1 MKKKLFLIVL
11 SCSSLFAQTN
21 FKNVIP
27 ITEKD
32 FYEKEL
38 EGCPDTYRKSV
49 SEIKCEDFI
58 CTGKLMEYTLSNLS
72 PESTDLE
79 KMAIRKA
86 IENEV
91 GLLISMAKCSN
102 ASIFLISLG
111 EGIFIDQKDNL
122 PYESNAFRKK
132 AAKLNLSRFVAKH
145 GKALSDAFPNQ
156 TIYIMNWGW

>member
-27 ITEKD
+27 ITEKE
-32 FYEKEL
+32 FYEKDF
-38 EGCPDTYRKSV
+38 EGCPDAYRKSV
-49 SEIKCEDFI
+49 RDIKCEDFK
-58 CTGKLMEYTLSNLS
+58 CTGKVMEFTFSNLS

-79 KMAIRKA
+79 KVEIRKA

-91 GLLISMAKCSN
+91 ALLISIAKCSN
-102 ASIFLISLG
+102 SSIFLISLG
-111 EGIFIDQKDNL
+111 EGIFIDEKDNL
-122 PYESNAFRKK
+122 PYESNAFRNK

-145 GKALSDAFPNQ
+145 GKALSEAFLNQ